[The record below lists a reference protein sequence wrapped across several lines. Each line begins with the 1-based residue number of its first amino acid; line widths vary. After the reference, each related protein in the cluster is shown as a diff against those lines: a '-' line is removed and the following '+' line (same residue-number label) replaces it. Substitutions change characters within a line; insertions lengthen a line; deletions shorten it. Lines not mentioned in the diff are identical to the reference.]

1 MLIDAYRYLQEEG
14 TDDQPDILPAAV
26 PFAVAGVALGILV
39 IQGFTRTCL
48 KREVANKLINGSVTE
63 FLIVVGMNA
72 LVMGI
77 TQIGSISILSYVL
90 VGIVVAMYIR
100 DIINAHAYSQELV
113 SLEDSHLQKA
123 FPRFLFT
130 DSFRDKYIQEMCRKV
145 DSLTAD
151 NVYGDFCGNKYRRV
165 LLLAIGQLAL
175 LAMFVSGLVLRGSP
189 PFNDKRAYTFY
200 WVGILVEACYVAGRS
215 QFETAFTNYAFF
227 VNTLRAAQSNNKV
240 CVMAGQGGMKP
251 EQYPLLYNDYKLWVR
266 FLLSMAVNNTGFLL
280 IMLVLPMQ
288 LSWSD
293 EPTEFVLNAVA
304 AFFIVEL
311 DDLSN
316 PVEYKVVDAK
326 EVAKKSSTTITAE
339 SGEPEIA
346 LSAPASTIPLS
357 LGESEGAA

>member
-1 MLIDAYRYLQEEG
+1 MLIDAYRYLEEEG
-14 TDDQPDILPAAV
+14 TDDQHDDILPPAV
-26 PFAVAGVALGILV
+26 PFAVAGASLGILV

-63 FLIVVGMNA
+63 FLIVIGLNA

-77 TQIGSISILSYVL
+77 TQSGGIWILSYAL
-90 VGIVVAMYIR
+90 LGIAGTMYIR
-100 DIINAHAYSQELV
+100 DIVSAHAYSQELDI
-113 SLEDSHLQKA
+113 LEDNHLQKA

-130 DSFRDKYIQEMCRKV
+130 DSFRDNYIQEMSRKV

-175 LAMFVSGLVLRGSP
+175 LAMFIAGLVLRGSP
-189 PFNDKRAYTFY
+189 PFSHKRAYTFY
-200 WVGILVEACYVAGRS
+200 WIGILVEACYVAGKS

-227 VNTLRAAQSNNKV
+227 VNTLRAARSNNKV
-240 CVMAGQGGMKP
+240 CVIAGEGGM
-251 EQYPLLYNDYKLWVR
+251 EQYPLLYNDYKLWGR
-266 FLLSMAVNNTGFLL
+266 FLLAMAVNNTGFLL

-288 LSWSD
+288 LSWSS

-304 AFFIVEL
+304 AFFIIEL

-316 PVEYKVVDAK
+316 PVEYKVVDANKVGK
-326 EVAKKSSTTITAE
+326 ESSTTIITE
-339 SGEPEIA
+339 RGEPEID
-346 LSAPASTIPLS
+346 LSAPSSTVPLS
-357 LGESEGAA
+357 LGNDEGAA